1 VIPACDGD
9 YATLPPGTHQAS
21 LDEIYQSFVVEAP
34 FRPRRELI
42 HQAIVLYTSLVKSAF
57 SDARIWIDGG
67 FVTHKPWAEPED
79 ADIVV
84 VVPLEEYVAKAN
96 DPRWFPLWTFL
107 NATSSEPPRWTEKLH
122 PMGGLLDTF
131 LVPDVEAVLGIWDQ
145 RWSSVNGPDGNL
157 VPGVTKGYLEVN
169 L

>member
-1 VIPACDGD
+1 MIPACSGKH
-9 YATLPPGTHQAS
+9 ATLPPGTHKAT
-21 LDEIYQSFVVEAP
+21 LDEIYQAFVVDAP

-42 HQAIVLYTSLVKSAF
+42 HQAIVLYSSLVQSAF
-57 SDARIWIDGG
+57 SSARLWIDGG
-67 FVTHKPWAEPED
+67 FVTQKPWAAPED

-84 VVPLEEYVAKAN
+84 VVPMEEYVAKVN

-107 NATSSEPPRWTEKLH
+107 NATSSEPSRWTEKLH

-131 LVPDVEAVLGIWDQ
+131 LMPDVEDALGIWDL
-145 RWSSVNGPDGNL
+145 RWSSVNGPNGEL
-157 VPGVTKGYLEVN
+157 VPGAVKGYLEVI